1 MLAHD
6 YCLVTRQSFS
16 QENAVQSNIDYL
28 HQFLIGLAVMIL
40 MIPINGIVAQKMKKY
55 QVRHNPFL
63 FFLSLFRPMQCDQIG
78 LFILGQEEKFSYKN
92 SPNSWQR
99 FRLF

>member
-55 QVRHNPFL
+55 QERRNPFL
-63 FFLSLFRPMQCDQIG
+63 FLFSVPPDAV
-78 LFILGQEEKFSYKN
+78 
-92 SPNSWQR
+92 
-99 FRLF
+99 